1 MQIPNLIRNF
11 IRKRIV
17 SECILLPSLYPDE
30 GEFESFQEGYRL
42 VGRKTGEEL
51 ADDTPG
57 QWRKG
62 RRVIARNGMD
72 DPFFVDFALGDA
84 SPVYFAYHGAGSWEP
99 IKVADD
105 IVKFEE
111 ILTALAALEAPCSI
125 EPIAPLADL
134 NNEFYR
140 ELADDYA
147 QEDEAREEPGYK
159 YFSVFIE
166 DLGADKVKTLVFL
179 KKIFEDG
186 SFADTKDRTQNL
198 PLCVFSGIEEL
209 ALPLQDKLASLG
221 VKFYAREI
229 SFSEFIARSG

>member
-1 MQIPNLIRNF
+1 MQIPNLIQNF

-17 SECILLPSLYPDE
+17 SECILLPLFYPDE

-42 VGRKTGEEL
+42 ASRKTGEEL
-51 ADDTPG
+51 ADDAPK
-57 QWRKG
+57 QWRKSWH
-62 RRVIARNGMD
+62 VIARNGMD

-84 SPVYFAYHGAGSWEP
+84 SPVYFAYHGAGSWKP
-99 IKVADD
+99 IKVAGD

-111 ILTALAALEAPCSI
+111 ILTVLAALKKPCSL
-125 EPIAPLADL
+125 EAIAPLADL

-147 QEDEAREEPGYK
+147 GENEAREEPGYK

-179 KKIFEDG
+179 KKIFGGE
-186 SFADTKDRTQNL
+186 SFAAIKDRTRNL

-209 ALPLQDKLASLG
+209 ALSLQDKLASLG
-221 VKFYAREI
+221 VKFHAREI
-229 SFSEFIARSG
+229 TFSEFIARRS

>member
-1 MQIPNLIRNF
+1 MHF
-11 IRKRIV
+11 TTFFF
-17 SECILLPSLYPDE
+17 YPEE

-42 VGRKTGEEL
+42 VSRKTGEEL

-57 QWRKG
+57 QWRKSW
-62 RRVIARNGMD
+62 RVIARNGMY

-99 IKVADD
+99 IKVADG

-111 ILTALAALEAPCSI
+111 ILTALAALEAPCSL
-125 EPIAPLADL
+125 EAIAALADL

-147 QEDEAREEPGYK
+147 QQDEAHEEPGYR

-179 KKIFEDG
+179 KKFFDDR
-186 SFADTKDRTQNL
+186 SFTATKERTRNL
-198 PLCVFSGIEEL
+198 PLCLFSGIEEL

-221 VKFYAREI
+221 VKFYAQEI
-229 SFSEFIARSG
+229 SFSEFIARSS

>member
-1 MQIPNLIRNF
+1 
-11 IRKRIV
+11 
-17 SECILLPSLYPDE
+17 
-30 GEFESFQEGYRL
+30 
-42 VGRKTGEEL
+42 
-51 ADDTPG
+51 
-57 QWRKG
+57 
-62 RRVIARNGMD
+62 MD

-99 IKVADD
+99 IKVAAD

-111 ILTALAALEAPCSI
+111 ILTALAALEAPCSL
-125 EPIAPLADL
+125 EAIAPIADL

-147 QEDEAREEPGYK
+147 QEDEASEEPGYK

-166 DLGADKVKTLVFL
+166 DLGADQVKTLVFL
-179 KKIFEDG
+179 KKFFDDE
-186 SFADTKDRTQNL
+186 SFAATKERTQNL

-221 VKFYAREI
+221 IKFYAREI
-229 SFSEFIARSG
+229 TFSEFIARSG

>member
-1 MQIPNLIRNF
+1 MQIPNLIQNF

-17 SECILLPSLYPDE
+17 SECILLPLFYPDE
-30 GEFESFQEGYRL
+30 GEFESFQDGYRFN
-42 VGRKTGEEL
+42 RITGEDL
-51 ADDTPG
+51 TCSAPG
-57 QWRKG
+57 QWRKSW
-62 RRVIARNGMD
+62 RVIARNGMD

-99 IKVADD
+99 IKVSDD
-105 IVKFEE
+105 VVKFEE
-111 ILTALAALEAPCSI
+111 ILTALAALEAPCSL
-125 EPIAPLADL
+125 EAIAPLTDL

-147 QEDEAREEPGYK
+147 RKDEAREEPEYK

-179 KKIFEDG
+179 KKIFDDE
-186 SFADTKDRTQNL
+186 SFAATKERAQNL

-209 ALPLQDKLASLG
+209 ALPLQDELASLG

-229 SFSEFIARSG
+229 TFSELIARHG

>member
-1 MQIPNLIRNF
+1 MQILNLIRNF

-17 SECILLPSLYPDE
+17 LECILLPFFYPEE
-30 GEFESFQEGYRL
+30 GELESFQEGYRL
-42 VGRKTGEEL
+42 TNRKTGEEL

-57 QWRKG
+57 QWRKSW
-62 RRVIARNGMD
+62 RVIARNGMD
-72 DPFFVDFALGDA
+72 DPFFVDFALGGA

-111 ILTALAALEAPCSI
+111 ILTALAAFKAPCSL
-125 EPIAPLADL
+125 EAIAPLTDL

-147 QEDEAREEPGYK
+147 REDEAREEPEYK

-166 DLGADKVKTLVFL
+166 DLGADPVKTLVFL
-179 KKIFEDG
+179 KKIFGGE
-186 SFADTKDRTQNL
+186 SFAAIKDRTRNL

-221 VKFYAREI
+221 VKFHVHEI
-229 SFSEFIARSG
+229 SFSELIARHG